1 MRLDLNRTNTLARRR
16 RCLIGVIK
24 YAVLTAV
31 ALIWVYPFVWMVSA
45 SLKTNNE
52 IFADKLSLIPQA
64 VQWDNYVRAWKNAN
78 FSQYFVNTI
87 HITFFTVVIVL
98 IVTMMMGYALGR
110 FRFPGKRAV
119 MGVIAASMFIPMG
132 FNLIPVFRLIKN
144 MGLMN
149 SRWGVILAQ
158 VGSLNVVFVMMFAS
172 SFAQIPRELHEAAL
186 IDGCGFLR
194 IFLQIM
200 VPLSKPII
208 GSVVIMQTIWSWSE
222 FLLPLVLTLNSA
234 SLRTLAVGLY
244 SLKGEIMLDWTGL
257 AAGAAIALLPII
269 VVFVFLQKY
278 FVDGISGAVKG

>member
-1 MRLDLNRTNTLARRR
+1 M
-16 RCLIGVIK
+16 IGVIK

-158 VGSLNVVFVMMFAS
+158 AGSLNVVFVMMFAS

>member
-1 MRLDLNRTNTLARRR
+1 MRPDLNHTNTLARRR
-16 RCLIGVIK
+16 RAFLSVVK
-24 YAVLTAV
+24 YAVLTVV
-31 ALIWVYPFVWMVSA
+31 ALIWIYPFVWMVSA

-52 IFADKLSLIPQA
+52 IFADKLSLIPA
-64 VQWDNYVRAWKNAN
+64 APQWDNYVRAWKNAN

-158 VGSLNVVFVMMFAS
+158 AGSLNVVFVMMFAS
-172 SFAQIPRELHEAAL
+172 SFAQIPKELHEAAL

>member
-158 VGSLNVVFVMMFAS
+158 AGSLNLVFVMMFAS

>member
-158 VGSLNVVFVMMFAS
+158 AGSLNVVFVMTFAS
-172 SFAQIPRELHEAAL
+172 SFAQIPRELDDAAL

>member
-158 VGSLNVVFVMMFAS
+158 AGSLNVVFVMMFAS